1 MEDFRETIRSYIAE
15 SILFSGKGFPYS
27 DDVSFLENGI
37 IDSMNIM
44 EIVMFAEEKFGIQI
58 RDEEII
64 PDNLDSVNRLAE
76 FIVRKKEAELVK
88 KQI

>member
-1 MEDFRETIRSYIAE
+1 MEDIKDTLRSYIAE

-27 DDVSFLENGI
+27 DGASFLENGI

-44 EIVMFAEEKFGIQI
+44 EIVMFAEEKFGIRI
-58 RDEEII
+58 RDDEII

-76 FIVRKKEAELVK
+76 FIVRKKEAELVQK
-88 KQI
+88 HI